1 MAEKKTK
8 TVRSKTKQSKT
19 LVLSEQSSKEPEK
32 KRTVK
37 ADISTRGRVFTGNV
51 ISDKMDKTVTV
62 SWPRQVYVPKYERYE
77 KRKSTVKAHN
87 PSEINARVGDRV
99 VIAECRPIS
108 KTKKFIVIEVK
119 K

>member
-1 MAEKKTK
+1 MAEKKKKPFLKKAVAEKNMEEK
-8 TVRSKTKQSKT
+8 TVTAGI
-19 LVLSEQSSKEPEK
+19 P
-32 KRTVK
+32 
-37 ADISTRGRVFTGNV
+37 TRGRVFTGTV

-77 KRKSTVKAHN
+77 KRRSTVKAHN
-87 PSEINARVGDRV
+87 PSEINAKVGDIV